1 MTAFEGAAHMKT
13 KTTRYDYKWVIIAL
27 CFLMVFTCLG
37 FCSSNKSIYIG
48 AITDSLDMKRSAF
61 ALSDSSRFI
70 ATAVINLFFGS
81 LVARFGTKKLICA
94 GFLCLI
100 FSMLINS
107 FATSVPLFCIG
118 GIFLGIG
125 LSWTT
130 TTMVGAVVT
139 KWSKENKGTIM
150 GAILAANGL
159 GGALA
164 AQIVTPIIYEVG
176 NPFGYRNAYRLV
188 ALILAV
194 VGALIMVLYK
204 EKPKNHD
211 DSKAE
216 VSHKK
221 SRGQSW
227 VGVEYSKAIKKRFF
241 YTALI
246 CIFFTGCIL
255 QSVNGIAGAH
265 LKDSGLDVGYIATVL
280 SVNSVALTVFKFLTG
295 FVYDKFG
302 IRITTLM
309 CFIAAI
315 ITMVS
320 LTLIAPTTEGC
331 FFAMVYA
338 IFSSLSLPLET
349 IMLPIYAG
357 ELFGEKSFNK
367 IMGIFVSVNTAGY
380 AVGGV
385 LMNGVYDIFGSY
397 IPGLLVSTVLISCVC
412 IILQFVLTTAHKYRK
427 EIEAQEAETT
437 VCA

>member
-1 MTAFEGAAHMKT
+1 MKT
-13 KTTRYDYKWVIIAL
+13 KAIRFDYKWVIIAL

-37 FCSSNKSIYIG
+37 FCSSNKSIYMS
-48 AITDSLDMKRSAF
+48 AITDALDIKRSRF
-61 ALSDSSRFI
+61 ALNDSCRYI
-70 ATAVINLFFGS
+70 ATAVMNFFFGS

-94 GFLCLI
+94 GFICLI
-100 FSMLINS
+100 SSMLINS
-107 FATSVPLFCIG
+107 FATGVPVFCVG
-118 GIFLGIG
+118 GILLGVG

-130 TTMVGAVVT
+130 TTMVGAIVT

-164 AQIVTPIIYEVG
+164 AQIITPIIYEVG

-188 ALILAV
+188 ALILV
-194 VGALIMVLYK
+194 VVLTLIMVLYK

-211 DSKAE
+211 DNKSD
-216 VSHKK
+216 VSYKK

-227 VGVEYSKAIKKRFF
+227 VGVEYSNAIKKRFF
-241 YTALI
+241 YVALI

-255 QSVNGIAGAH
+255 QSVSGIAGAH
-265 LKDSGLDVGYIATVL
+265 LRDSGLDIGYIATVL
-280 SVNSVALTVFKFLTG
+280 SVHSVTLTVFKFLTG

-302 IRITTLM
+302 IRVTNTICYTASM
-309 CFIAAI
+309 
-315 ITMVS
+315 ITMVA
-320 LTLIAPTTEGC
+320 LALISPTVKGC
-331 FFAMVYA
+331 VFAMAYA
-338 IFSSLSLPLET
+338 IFSSMALPLET

-380 AVGGV
+380 ALGAVM
-385 LMNGVYDIFGSY
+385 MNGVYDIFGSY
-397 IPGLLVSTVLISCVC
+397 IPGLIVSAVIMLCVYIAIQLVITS
-412 IILQFVLTTAHKYRK
+412 AHKYRK
-427 EIEAQEAETT
+427 EIEEKEVKTT